1 MKLLR
6 AIPSAERAPSRATPA
21 PGFTLAEVAVTIVIV
36 GMALVLC
43 LQGLSGSKL
52 QAAQTRNYKLAREL
66 GLQTLGEVGAGLW
79 AGDVT
84 DGLDGSYADRG
95 HPEFSYELVVGED
108 QFLEESVFESGRY
121 DSWNDRDEDEE
132 DEDEE
137 QTEQPYEKVRIK
149 VTFPKLQDY
158 EHTLILE
165 QWFPWQQVYGDAD
178 EREKAGL
185 ASSDATSTGSG
196 AAGAGAGPASAQGQG
211 AAR

>member
-1 MKLLR
+1 M
-6 AIPSAERAPSRATPA
+6 IPMASRGERRGRSKDSAHGL
-21 PGFTLAEVAVTIVIV
+21 GFTLAEVAVTIVIV
-36 GMALVLC
+36 GMALILC

-108 QFLEESVFESGRY
+108 QFVEETAFESGRY
-121 DSWNDRDEDEE
+121 DSWNNREDEE
-132 DEDEE
+132 DEEEE
-137 QTEQPYEKVRIK
+137 QTEQPYEKVRIR
-149 VTFPKLQDY
+149 VTFPQIQEY
-158 EHTLILE
+158 ENTLTLE
-165 QWFPWQQVYGDAD
+165 QWFPWQQVYGDSE

-185 ASSDATSTGSG
+185 ASEGGATANAAAGGSSGALG
-196 AAGAGAGPASAQGQG
+196 AAGGGAG
-211 AAR
+211 R

>member
-1 MKLLR
+1 MIPLGSTGAGRRQPQGSAR
-6 AIPSAERAPSRATPA
+6 AA
-21 PGFTLAEVAVTIVIV
+21 GFTLAEVAVTIVIV

-79 AGDVT
+79 AGEVT

-108 QFLEESVFESGRY
+108 QFIEETAFESGRY
-121 DSWNDRDEDEE
+121 DSWRDSDEDEE
-132 DEDEE
+132 DEEE
-137 QTEQPYEKVRIK
+137 QTEQPYEKVRIR
-149 VTFPKLQDY
+149 VTFPQIQEY
-158 EHTLILE
+158 ENTLTLE
-165 QWFPWQQVYGDAD
+165 QWFPWQQVYGDSE

-185 ASSDATSTGSG
+185 ANENNTAADAG
-196 AAGAGAGPASAQGQG
+196 AAGAAGALG
-211 AAR
+211 AAGGGTAR